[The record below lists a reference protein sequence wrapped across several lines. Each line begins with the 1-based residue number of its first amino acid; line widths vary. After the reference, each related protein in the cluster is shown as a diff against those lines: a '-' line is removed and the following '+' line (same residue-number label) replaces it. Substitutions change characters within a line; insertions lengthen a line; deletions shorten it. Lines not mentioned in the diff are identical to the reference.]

1 MTTLLAILSRCS
13 PMVGGVRNV
22 HYDVV
27 GHTYRLPKM
36 QKEFFFTKDARLLK
50 ECRRTDK
57 ALMLFCENYGLT
69 GERIQKNAK

>member
-1 MTTLLAILSRCS
+1 M
-13 PMVGGVRNV
+13 